1 MHFRGLPSGVDCSTL
16 FKVAKLPNTYATAH
30 LNFYGSAISVPDYP
44 YHIEVRKWELCFW
57 IGNFNMLGTFIWAKA
72 GGQMQNNF
80 VLFIQRNLKFKKKGS
95 RYISMSSEESD
106 CSGNL
111 ELVLDPKLMID
122 TSSGTS
128 NTGLSPAS
136 KKRF

>member
-1 MHFRGLPSGVDCSTL
+1 MGVVFLD
-16 FKVAKLPNTYATAH
+16 
-30 LNFYGSAISVPDYP
+30 
-44 YHIEVRKWELCFW
+44 
-57 IGNFNMLGTFIWAKA
+57 GNFNMLGTFIWAKA
-72 GGQMQNNF
+72 GGRVQNN
-80 VLFIQRNLKFKKKGS
+80 VLFIQRNWKFKKNGS
-95 RYISMSSEESD
+95 CYISMSSEESD